1 MIEVG
6 TKDKIFVALALPLAV
21 FAGFVFFVRSPAVKT
36 RTALTEE
43 RQRLPDPDL
52 FPIERRNLANRVT
65 ETEKELAAARARK
78 PVAAAVTGDAAA
90 SVADRQDAVFAALSQ
105 QGVRLVRVAAG
116 EGTDPGVAGEV
127 DRAARA
133 LRETGVRPEPVERR
147 FVVEAAY
154 PDFVAA
160 LEAFVSMRAP
170 VVPAA
175 VSMTT
180 QGRVCRWEF
189 TLWL

>member
-21 FAGFVFFVRSPAVKT
+21 FAGFVFFVRAPAVKT
-36 RTALTEE
+36 QTALAEE
-43 RQRLPDPDL
+43 RRRLPDPDL

-78 PVAAAVTGDAAA
+78 PVAAAVVGDVAA

-105 QGVRLVRVAAG
+105 RGARLVRVVAG
-116 EGTDPGVAGEV
+116 EGTNAGAV
-127 DRAARA
+127 GDADRAARA
-133 LRETGVRPEPVERR
+133 LQDTGIRPEPVERR

-160 LEAFVSMRAP
+160 LETFISTRAP

-180 QGRVCRWEF
+180 QAGVCRWEF

>member
-21 FAGFVFFVRSPAVKT
+21 FAGFVFFVRAPAVKT
-36 RTALTEE
+36 QTALAEE
-43 RQRLPDPDL
+43 RRRLPDPDL

-78 PVAAAVTGDAAA
+78 PVAAAVVGDVAA

-105 QGVRLVRVAAG
+105 RGARLVRVAAG
-116 EGTDPGVAGEV
+116 EGTNAGAARDA

-133 LRETGVRPEPVERR
+133 LRDTGIRPEPVERR

-160 LEAFVSMRAP
+160 LEMFISTRAP

-180 QGRVCRWEF
+180 QAGVCRWEF

>member
-21 FAGFVFFVRSPAVKT
+21 FAGFVFFVRAPAVKT
-36 RTALTEE
+36 QTALAEE
-43 RQRLPDPDL
+43 RRRLPDPDL

-65 ETEKELAAARARK
+65 ETEKELAVARARK
-78 PVAAAVTGDAAA
+78 PVAAAVVGDVAA

-105 QGVRLVRVAAG
+105 RGARLVRVAAG
-116 EGTDPGVAGEV
+116 EGTNAGAAGDA

-133 LRETGVRPEPVERR
+133 LRDTGIRPEPVERR

-160 LEAFVSMRAP
+160 LETFISTRAP
-170 VVPAA
+170 VVPTA

-180 QGRVCRWEF
+180 QAGVCRWEF